1 MVYILGPIHSCK
13 PWKTNNGDR
22 QHSRALLRPQF
33 SRNQVADLN
42 LEETHV
48 QNLFS
53 RLEVQPD
60 SWTKLVDLA
69 PLFFNLTLD
78 SATEFLFGESV
89 RSQLV
94 GPMSKK
100 SSSQDA
106 ELDWS
111 SFGKSFDRANTVITY
126 QSRLLDFYFLYCPR
140 YFREDCAATQRFA
153 DHYVNLAL
161 KGELDSSTE
170 KSGHYVFLRELV
182 KETRD
187 PNELRSQLLNVL
199 LAGRDTTAGLLG
211 WTFYLLAR
219 HPDAYSKLRAV
230 IIETF
235 GTTTSGIKFE
245 SLKSCTYLQN
255 VLSEVLRLHPVV
267 PENSRRA
274 VRNTT
279 LPRGGGPDGLA
290 PIYIPAGEEVAYNVH
305 MMHHRKDIWG
315 EDADEFRP
323 ERWVG
328 RRPGWE
334 FLPFNGGP
342 RICLG
347 QQFALTE
354 AAYVIARIIQ
364 RFDKLDKLDTSTVT
378 KHQYTS
384 TTAPVQVL
392 VRMHQA
398 PE

>member
-1 MVYILGPIHSCK
+1 M
-13 PWKTNNGDR
+13 
-22 QHSRALLRPQF
+22 
-33 SRNQVADLN
+33 
-42 LEETHV
+42 
-48 QNLFS
+48 
-53 RLEVQPD
+53 
-60 SWTKLVDLA
+60 DLA

-78 SATEFLFGESV
+78 PATEFLFGQSV

-94 GPMSKK
+94 GPMSIK
-100 SSSQDA
+100 SSQDT

-170 KSGHYVFLRELV
+170 NSGHYVFLRELV

-235 GTTTSGIKFE
+235 GTTTSEITFE

-255 VLSEVLRLHPVV
+255 VLSEVLLLHPVV

-290 PIYIPAGEEVAYNVH
+290 PIYIPAGEEVGYNVH
-305 MMHHRKDIWG
+305 IMHHREG
-315 EDADEFRP
+315 Y
-323 ERWVG
+323 
-328 RRPGWE
+328 
-334 FLPFNGGP
+334 
-342 RICLG
+342 LG
-347 QQFALTE
+347 
-354 AAYVIARIIQ
+354 
-364 RFDKLDKLDTSTVT
+364 
-378 KHQYTS
+378 
-384 TTAPVQVL
+384 
-392 VRMHQA
+392 
-398 PE
+398 

>member
-1 MVYILGPIHSCK
+1 M
-13 PWKTNNGDR
+13 
-22 QHSRALLRPQF
+22 
-33 SRNQVADLN
+33 
-42 LEETHV
+42 
-48 QNLFS
+48 
-53 RLEVQPD
+53 
-60 SWTKLVDLA
+60 VDLA

-78 SATEFLFGESV
+78 SATESLFGESV

-94 GPMSKK
+94 GSMSTK
-100 SSSQDA
+100 SSPQDG

-126 QSRLLDFYFLYCPR
+126 QSRLLDFYFLYCPS

-161 KGELDSSTE
+161 QGELDSSTE
-170 KSGHYVFLRELV
+170 NSGHYVFLRELV

-211 WTFYLLAR
+211 WTFHLLAR

-230 IIETF
+230 VIETF
-235 GTTTSGIKFE
+235 GTTTSEIKFE

-279 LPRGGGPDGLA
+279 LPRGGGPDGLS
-290 PIYIPAGEEVAYNVH
+290 PIYVPAGEEVAYNVH
-305 MMHHRKDIWG
+305 MMHHRRDIWG

-323 ERWVG
+323 ERWIG
-328 RRPGWE
+328 CRPGWE

-354 AAYVIARIIQ
+354 AGYVIARIIQ
-364 RFDKLDKLDTSTVT
+364 RFDKLDNLDTSTVT

-384 TTAPVQVL
+384 TTAPVRVL

-398 PE
+398 QE